1 MTGLEA
7 AIMWLIIAGAFFVVE
22 SMTYQLICIWFMA
35 GAIGSMIVS
44 FMGLSFTSQLWIFF
58 IVSIAFLVLAR
69 PLLKSKL
76 KVKAQP
82 TNADRVIGMVGVVT
96 ETIDNY
102 AATGRAQVNGLS
114 WTARARDDAMKIT
127 PNEKVRVLAIE
138 GVKLIVEPLTE
149 ATAQ

>member
-1 MTGLEA
+1 MTGMTA
-7 AIMWLIIAGAFFVVE
+7 AIVWLIIAGAFFVVE

-35 GAIGSMIVS
+35 GALGSMIVS

-58 IVSIAFLVLAR
+58 VVSLAFLIMAR

-76 KVKAQP
+76 KVRRQP

-114 WTARARDDAMKIT
+114 WTVRAREDTMKIT
-127 PNEKVRVLAIE
+127 PDEKVRVLAIE

-149 ATAQ
+149 TTV